1 MSANKR
7 GFVNKP
13 RGQDRAA
20 DANVCL
26 GSFLFLILMRFGF
39 RRFPCVVGKPF
50 SGGLPHVLDIKM
62 IKSGARKSHLVT
74 LAMEHHWHGMIGIC

>member
-1 MSANKR
+1 M
-7 GFVNKP
+7 
-13 RGQDRAA
+13 
-20 DANVCL
+20 
-26 GSFLFLILMRFGF
+26 
-39 RRFPCVVGKPF
+39 VGKPFSNSGYGQGLLVHGRSDSINNAVPF